1 MKTNMG
7 AEQGID
13 VAADRRHDR
22 ETDPAARDEV
32 EGYRLNAMDPREP
45 SGPSPMGS
53 PATVG
58 GVVAALGVAGPATP
72 YVANAIDAA
81 IDRVIANPYV
91 LLRPFLRP

>member
-1 MKTNMG
+1 
-7 AEQGID
+7 
-13 VAADRRHDR
+13 
-22 ETDPAARDEV
+22 
-32 EGYRLNAMDPREP
+32 
-45 SGPSPMGS
+45 MGS